1 MKKTLLLTLLVLFLL
16 PFTAMS
22 QLICGDTFTD
32 NGGTDANYQNNTY
45 EITFICSSIPGENVV
60 VTFTSFDV
68 ESSWDGLLVYDGDSI
83 SSTQIAS
90 SNGVGSG
97 ALATIPGAFWGTTIP
112 GPKMVIDSL
121 HEQRTIWQSRSR
133 SPLRTTLLSQQPLT
147 ASGFTRQPLL
157 RSGRT
162 TSPAVS
168 TPGSSSPR
176 MAKP

>member
-22 QLICGDTFTD
+22 QLVCGDTFTD

-45 EITFICSSIPGENVV
+45 EITTICSSIPGENVV

-68 ESSWDGLLVYDGDSI
+68 ESYWDGLLVYDGDSI

-112 GPKMVIDSL
+112 GPFMSSNPEGCLTFRFISDNTANKPGWVAEITCGNTAPCVTPTNIYASNVGNGGA
-121 HEQRTIWQSRSR
+121 TISWESIW
-133 SPLRTTLLSQQPLT
+133 
-147 ASGFTRQPLL
+147 
-157 RSGRT
+157 
-162 TSPAVS
+162 
-168 TPGSSSPR
+168 
-176 MAKP
+176 